1 MARRNVDQSCKSN
14 LHVSNMVKCYIKMFT
29 FVAFILFSKLALSN
43 CEVTTDDMRKY
54 RDEVKEMFY
63 HGYNNYLEHAFPY
76 DELRPLTCD
85 GFDTWGSYSLT
96 LVDSLDTLAV
106 LGNYTEFRRVAE
118 LLLYHLDFEEDI
130 NVSVFE
136 TNIRVVGGLLS
147 AHLLS
152 KKAQIPVGPEWPC
165 KGPLLTMAKEIATKL
180 LPTFDTLSGMPYG
193 TINLVHGVPQ
203 GETAVTCTS
212 GVGTFIVEFGT
223 LSRLTGEPI
232 FEETALK
239 ALQALWKC
247 RSGIGLVGNHINVL
261 TKKWTALDSGIGG
274 GIDSYLE
281 YLVKGSLLLGNQE
294 LMDMFREYEEA
305 VKTYN
310 KRDDWYMWVNMKK
323 GQVSL
328 PVFQSLD
335 AYWPG
340 LQSLIGDVDPAMKT
354 LHNFHQVWKQIGFTP
369 SSIISPTVSLWMDEK
384 ATLYDQV
391 MLCPVS
397 MTTSGIKHYISPSA
411 ASGKL
416 FSFYQMIEGVVFKWL
431 RQWTCDLRITELI
444 ESVMYLYQATRDPF
458 LLEVG
463 RDIMTS
469 IQVSARTP
477 CGYASMKDS
486 RHHTKDNRM
495 ESFFLSETTKYLYLL
510 FDPDNFLHANGSE
523 GTLVSSPHRKCILDA
538 GGYIFNT
545 EAHPIDI
552 SAIDCCQRGNE
563 MRSMENLLNNI
574 NQKEARL
581 KWLERY
587 IAELYPN
594 VEKEELTRR
603 HNCTSQPF
611 SAKLSILGEMFPD
624 WET

>member
-14 LHVSNMVKCYIKMFT
+14 LHVSKMVKCYIKMFT

-180 LPTFDTLSGMPYG
+180 LPAFDTLSGMPYG

-239 ALQALWKC
+239 ALHALWKC

-369 SSIISPTVSLWMDEK
+369 EFYNIAHGVSVD
-384 ATLYDQV
+384 
-391 MLCPVS
+391 
-397 MTTSGIKHYISPSA
+397 GR
-411 ASGKL
+411 
-416 FSFYQMIEGVVFKWL
+416 EGYPL
-431 RQWTCDLRITELI
+431 RPELI

-563 MRSMENLLNNI
+563 MRSMENLLKSI